1 MDFFAAQDKARRT
14 SRWLVLWFA
23 LAVLVIVA
31 AVDAVITI
39 TVHVA
44 TQTPIP
50 ALPLGFHA
58 GSMIAVL
65 LVVGIGAL
73 VRIVQLA
80 KGGEAVAEMVGAR
93 LLEPGTRDLHER
105 RLLNVV
111 EEMAIASGLTVPRV
125 YVLDKERG
133 INAFAAGYSPNEAI
147 IAVNRGTLTQL
158 TRDQLQGVIA
168 HEFSHI
174 LHGDMRLNIRLLGW
188 LSGLLGI
195 FVMGRLLIRLG
206 FEADDLR
213 ALVPA
218 LLVGGA
224 LCAVGYLGVL
234 LGRMIQAAVSRQREF
249 LADASAVRYTR
260 NPDGIGGALRRIGA
274 WFEGTL
280 IDHPNGET
288 LSYLCFGATVEQ
300 MVDGW
305 FATHPP
311 VLERVR
317 RIYGREMD
325 VIETEPPPPAAEEIA
340 ALEAAAGFAAQAG
353 ARRRGAR
360 SRLAPDS
367 VIAAVARVTPQ
378 QMEQARAFH
387 NGLDDRITGAL
398 REAGGAQLVVA
409 ICLLL
414 LEPAQRKRQ
423 LQFLQRE
430 LAPADFRRLVELIV
444 PIEALGE
451 ARQVE
456 LADLAVPALRTL
468 EAAARTQFLDR
479 MRRLVLVDN
488 TLSLP
493 ELLLYI
499 LIEYRLIQRV
509 TIERAR
515 LLQALPQLADA
526 ASVVLSALAHAATRD
541 TPLAFEQARGQI
553 GARCPQ
559 LALMAAAAVGP
570 SQVRA
575 ALERLLFLTPMDK
588 PLLIRAAVAAITHDG
603 VVSARENLLLRTLCA
618 TLDVPLPPLEADLA
632 A

>member
-1 MDFFAAQDKARRT
+1 MDFFAEQDKARRT
-14 SRWLVLWFA
+14 SRWLVLWFV
-23 LAVLVIVA
+23 LAVLVIVV
-31 AVDAVITI
+31 AVDAVLTL
-39 TVHVA
+39 TLTLH
-44 TQTPIP
+44 
-50 ALPLGFHA
+50 LGFHA
-58 GSMIAVL
+58 PISALAPGIHVGSAVGVL

-73 VRIVQLA
+73 IRIVRLA
-80 KGGEAVAEMVGAR
+80 KGGEAVAKMVGAR
-93 LLEPGTRDLHER
+93 AIEPGTRDFHER
-105 RLLNVV
+105 RLLNIV

-125 YVLDKERG
+125 YVLDREQG

-147 IAVNRGTLTQL
+147 VAVNRGTLTQL

-195 FVMGRLLIRLG
+195 FVAGRLLIRLG
-206 FEADDLR
+206 LKADDIR
-213 ALVPA
+213 ALVAA

-249 LADASAVRYTR
+249 LADASAVQYTR
-260 NPDGIGGALRRIGA
+260 NPDGIGGALRRIGG
-274 WFEGTL
+274 WDEGTL
-280 IDHPNGET
+280 IGHPNGET
-288 LSYLCFGATVEQ
+288 LSYLCFGAAVRQ
-300 MVDGW
+300 LVDGW
-305 FATHPP
+305 LATHPP
-311 VLERVR
+311 LDERVR
-317 RIYGREMD
+317 RIYGHQMD
-325 VIETEPPPPAAEEIA
+325 IIATAPPPPGAEEIA
-340 ALEAAAGFAAQAG
+340 ALDAAAGFVP
-353 ARRRGAR
+353 ARPRRGK

-367 VIAAVARVTPQ
+367 VIAAVARVTAR
-378 QMEQARAFH
+378 QMEQARDFRD
-387 NGLDDRITGAL
+387 GLDSRITEAL
-398 REAGGAQLVVA
+398 REACGAQLVVA

-414 LEPAQRKRQ
+414 LEPAQRERQ
-423 LQFLQRE
+423 LRFLERE
-430 LAPADFRRLVELIV
+430 LTPADFRRLTDLIA

-451 ARQVE
+451 ARQFE

-499 LIEYRLIQRV
+499 LVEYRLTQRATV
-509 TIERAR
+509 QRAR
-515 LLQALPQLADA
+515 LLQALPHLADA
-526 ASVVLSALAHAATRD
+526 ASVVLSALAHAAQKQ
-541 TPLAFEQARGQI
+541 TPLAFGQARGQL

-559 LALMAAAAVGP
+559 LALLAAASVGP

-603 VVSARENLLLRTLCA
+603 MVTARENLMLRALCA
-618 TLDVPLPPLEADLA
+618 TLDVPLPPLDADA
-632 A
+632 GA